1 MPEPMGKPSLIAA
14 LTMIPPMTGNGMSMA
29 FESAELAI
37 EPLSKFS
44 RGDLTWAQAQ
54 QEIATACDHRFTSRL
69 RWAAWLQR
77 ALFHPPARSALLF
90 MAARSAWLW
99 RGLFERTR

>member
-1 MPEPMGKPSLIAA
+1 
-14 LTMIPPMTGNGMSMA
+14 MIPPVTGNGMSMA

-37 EPLSKFS
+37 DPIVSFS

-54 QEIATACDHRFTSRL
+54 QEIASSCDHRFRSRL

-77 ALFHPPARSALLF
+77 ALFLPSARAALLF
-90 MAARSAWLW
+90 LAAHSQWVW
-99 RGLFERTR
+99 RGIFERTR